1 LRVVLLGPP
10 GAGKGTQ
17 ATTLSQ
23 KLGLAHIASGDLF
36 RAHQAK
42 GTELGKLAKTYM
54 EKGALVPNEI
64 TIKMITERISEKDG
78 RKGFILDGFPRNL
91 EQAKA
96 LDVALAAKKQAID
109 QAVNIK
115 VSPEELVNRLG
126 GRWICRT
133 CQRPYHAVN
142 SPPKVTGKCDVDGG
156 ELYQRADDK
165 EETVR
170 KRLEVYH
177 SQTQPLVDYY
187 SKWAAGGDCKAPK
200 CVKVLGAGSV
210 EQIRDRAF
218 AALSG

>member
-1 LRVVLLGPP
+1 MRVVLLGPP

-170 KRLEVYH
+170 KRIEVYFAE
-177 SQTQPLVDYY
+177 TVPLIEYY
-187 SKWAAGGDCKAPK
+187 KIQSKLVEVNGERSIEVVGAELVA
-200 CVKVLGAGSV
+200 VLK
-210 EQIRDRAF
+210 
-218 AALSG
+218 